1 MIHPPPNCNPV
12 PLVPR
17 APSLKSSKFI
27 GSSLCVY
34 VCVIGNRAGL
44 GGSGMHMWA
53 PALVSDMLGGL
64 DFFERP
70 FSTLNTYQHTHTLS
84 HGGCGWGLETA
95 RLWLASNSPVKH
107 HGTPLW
113 PVDAEAKQV
122 KSFQRAEDNL
132 WTWLMIT
139 FAKEIGWN

>member
-1 MIHPPPNCNPV
+1 MDLVIPSADHLDDPAPLPNCNPV

-17 APSLKSSKFI
+17 VLSLKSSKFI

-70 FSTLNTYQHTHTLS
+70 FSTLNTYQHTHS
-84 HGGCGWGLETA
+84 RTA
-95 RLWLASNSPVKH
+95 AA
-107 HGTPLW
+107 
-113 PVDAEAKQV
+113 AEAWR
-122 KSFQRAEDNL
+122 QRDCGKL
-132 WTWLMIT
+132 LIVL
-139 FAKEIGWN
+139 